1 MTAELFPVDVSPW
14 AEWCQAHD
22 HPTIIWNPNA
32 NASWCLCGEV
42 RVEGQAL
49 DFTAAITLNN
59 NARMWRW
66 GTTKS
71 AEMDR

>member
-1 MTAELFPVDVSPW
+1 MNAELFPVAVSPW
-14 AEWCQAHD
+14 AEWCTEHD
-22 HPTIIWNPNA
+22 HPTITWNPNA
-32 NASWCLCGEV
+32 NASWCLCGDV

-71 AEMDR
+71 TEMDR